1 MAPEQRKTTYTAAEV
16 AVLEETILKQKA
28 EIDEL
33 KRKLEHMNEVFA
45 NAQRAR
51 FGQSSEQKNYVLGK
65 DQLSLFNEAESSQ
78 DHKAEEPKPNTIFVE
93 AHERKKKRSQTE
105 MLNNLPEE
113 EVLLEIPEGQLVCGK
128 CGGKMKPIGKKF
140 LRHEMQIVPKQIK
153 LLAYYAVTYACDSC
167 EKDTGLA
174 HIVSV
179 KPPIPLMKHSLASPS
194 TVAYIMTQKYV
205 DGLPLA
211 RQEKIW
217 AREGV
222 SLSRATMANW
232 VIQCSEV
239 WLKPLYRHMKQ
250 ELLTHSVIHA
260 DETVV
265 QVLKEDG
272 KPATSE
278 SRMWLYASAALLR
291 HQVRLF
297 EYQPDRS
304 GKRPESFLK
313 GFEGALVTDGYA
325 GYNQVQKVTHCG
337 CWAHARRKWREAMPD
352 GATVKTS
359 KAAIGFRYCNQLF
372 AEERKCVLYKPE
384 YRKEYRQGKEL
395 PLLEEYFAWL
405 NTVHPEK
412 GSKLEEAVR
421 YSINQKQQLCAFL
434 DKVEVPISNN
444 LAENAIR
451 PFTLGRKNWLFCDTP
466 KGAKASAIV
475 YSLVESAKA
484 NGIEPFAY
492 LQHVLVQ
499 LPYLGKSPSHEELE
513 TLMPWAPDIQQEY
526 KMPNS
531 DAYEKCYLD

>member
-1 MAPEQRKTTYTAAEV
+1 MGAADKKTSYTADEVTALIRSVEQLQTENAE
-16 AVLEETILKQKA
+16 LR
-28 EIDEL
+28 
-33 KRKLEHMNEVFA
+33 RKLEHMNEILL
-45 NAQRAR
+45 NAQRAQ
-51 FGQSSEQKNYVLGK
+51 FGQSSEKKNYIMGK
-65 DQLSLFNEAESSQ
+65 DQFSIFNEAEDTQ
-78 DHKAEEPKPNTIFVE
+78 NHKAEEPKPDTIIIPE
-93 AHERKKKRSQTE
+93 HERKKKRSQAE

-113 EVLLEIPEGQLVCGK
+113 EVLIELPDDQLVCDR

-140 LRHEMQIVPKQIK
+140 LRHEMQIIPKQLK

-167 EKDTGLA
+167 EKDTGFS
-174 HIVSV
+174 HIVSA
-179 KPPIPLMKHSLASPS
+179 KPPVPLMKHSLASPS

-232 VIQCSEV
+232 VIQCSQT
-239 WLKPLYRHMKQ
+239 WLKPLYKHMKQ

-272 KPATSE
+272 KPAASD

-291 HQVRLF
+291 HQVRIF

-325 GYNQVQKVTHCG
+325 GYNHVANVTHYG

-352 GATVKTS
+352 GATVKTN
-359 KAAIGFRYCNQLF
+359 KAAIGFQYCNKLF
-372 AEERKCVLYKPE
+372 AEERKCAAYTPK
-384 YRKEYRQGKEL
+384 YRKEHRRNKEL

-412 GSKLEEAVR
+412 GSKLEDAVR
-421 YSINQKQQLCAFL
+421 YSLNQKQHLCAFL
-434 DKVEVPISNN
+434 DNGEVPISNN

-466 KGAKASAIV
+466 KGAEASAIV
-475 YSLVESAKA
+475 YSIVESAKA

-492 LQHVLVQ
+492 LQHVLVE
-499 LPYLGKSPSHEELE
+499 LPYMGKAPSHDDLE
-513 TLMPWAPDIQQEY
+513 SLMPWAPYLQQKY
-526 KMPNS
+526 IIPNS
-531 DAYEKCYLD
+531 DAYNKIYLD

>member
-1 MAPEQRKTTYTAAEV
+1 
-16 AVLEETILKQKA
+16 
-28 EIDEL
+28 
-33 KRKLEHMNEVFA
+33 
-45 NAQRAR
+45 
-51 FGQSSEQKNYVLGK
+51 
-65 DQLSLFNEAESSQ
+65 
-78 DHKAEEPKPNTIFVE
+78 
-93 AHERKKKRSQTE
+93 
-105 MLNNLPEE
+105 
-113 EVLLEIPEGQLVCGK
+113 
-128 CGGKMKPIGKKF
+128 
-140 LRHEMQIVPKQIK
+140 
-153 LLAYYAVTYACDSC
+153 
-167 EKDTGLA
+167 
-174 HIVSV
+174 
-179 KPPIPLMKHSLASPS
+179 
-194 TVAYIMTQKYV
+194 MTQKYV

-265 QVLKEDG
+265 QILKEDG